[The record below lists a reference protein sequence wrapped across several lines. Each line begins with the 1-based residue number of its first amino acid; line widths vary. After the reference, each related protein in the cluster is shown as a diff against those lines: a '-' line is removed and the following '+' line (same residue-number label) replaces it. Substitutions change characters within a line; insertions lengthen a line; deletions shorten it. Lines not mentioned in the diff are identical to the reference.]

1 MVEKPSS
8 TTILC
13 PADIDASCGSN
24 PGGVQRLGAAVN
36 PHRVGFD
43 IDPMYSA
50 AMPIPSQDQ
59 QPRPLRVLVVEDDAG
74 SRHRLAESLRA
85 ERCVIFEAADGV
97 AGLEI
102 VAREQLDLILLD
114 LMLPRL
120 GGEQMLTRLRGGNEV
135 PVIVVSG
142 KRSEDDRVA
151 ALDLGADD
159 YLVKPFAVREL
170 LARMRAV
177 LRRSDAPQSVLTL
190 GDVTIDFGSRTARRG
205 EEKITLTVKEFE
217 LLVHLARS
225 RGRLVSREELD
236 RVIHPD
242 ASEPREDVS
251 NVVDVLVL
259 RLRKKLGRD
268 LITTRRGQGFIV
280 DG

>member
-1 MVEKPSS
+1 MP
-8 TTILC
+8 T
-13 PADIDASCGSN
+13 ASKEQELK
-24 PGGVQRLGAAVN
+24 VQ
-36 PHRVGFD
+36 
-43 IDPMYSA
+43 
-50 AMPIPSQDQ
+50 
-59 QPRPLRVLVVEDDAG
+59 PLRVLVVEDDAV
-74 SRHRLAESLRA
+74 SRRRLAESLRQ
-85 ERCVIFEAADGV
+85 EQCVVFEAADGV

-102 VAREQLDLILLD
+102 AAREQLDLILLD
-114 LMLPRL
+114 LLLPRL
-120 GGEQMLTRLRGGNEV
+120 GGEQMLARLRGGNEV

-142 KRSEDDRVA
+142 KRSEEDRVA

-177 LRRSDAPQSVLTL
+177 LRRSDVPQSILAL

-205 EEKITLTVKEFE
+205 EEKIALTAKEFE

-268 LITTRRGQGFIV
+268 LITTRRGQGFIIE
-280 DG
+280 G